1 VDGALHALKRRMQ
14 SIAHL
19 PDTPGLVAFFIA
31 GQRCGRM
38 HPDVA
43 RDLAIDVHDCTL
55 REGEFHLT
63 PPQSDPALLSRR
75 LEEVVGSLIE
85 RGHVPKRRGEMLDLR
100 PATDAPAIAVIDR
113 CAVRSLGIRTY
124 SVHLNGWTLDGRLV
138 VAKRAAAKRVDP
150 GLWDNVTGGM
160 ISAGESAYQAL
171 VRESMEEA
179 GLHMDWLAPIEGSR
193 IPVARFVGEGLLDEI
208 VRVFD
213 VELPEWARP
222 VNHDGEVECFETLG
236 VDEVLTMIDANLFTV
251 EASLAT
257 IDSLERR
264 SRAPEVLIAP

>member
-1 VDGALHALKRRMQ
+1 MAGSLRALKRRMQ
-14 SIAHL
+14 KIAHL

-38 HPDVA
+38 RPEVA
-43 RDLAIDVHDCTL
+43 RDLAIDVHDCALHDGEL
-55 REGEFHLT
+55 RLA
-63 PPQSDPALLSRR
+63 PPQSGPALLSHR
-75 LEEVVGSLIE
+75 LEEAVASLIE
-85 RGHVPKRRGEMLDLR
+85 RGHVPKRRGELLEVR
-100 PATDAPAIAVIDR
+100 PAMDAPGIAVIDR
-113 CAVRSLGIRTY
+113 CAVRTLGVRTH

-138 VAKRAAAKRVDP
+138 VARRAAGKRVDP

-179 GLHMDWLAPIEGSR
+179 GLRMDWLAPIEGAR

-208 VRVFD
+208 IHVFD

-236 VDEVLTMIDANLFTV
+236 VDEVLTMLDAGLFTV

-264 SRAPEVLIAP
+264 GRAPDVLIAP